1 MPATSGNNIDNNN
14 LVVLDFTDKDL
25 LHFTKTT
32 FKDKDD
38 WTSIDLRYVL
48 LDTEENNVSSSFYS
62 DTNFSLFNDISFIH
76 NDDSS
81 WYDIYKNSYGDL
93 KNGKYLLTGINISN
107 YDYSSYSS
115 YQRSYEY
122 KDNKYIFNDWS
133 EEQKEQ
139 LLEIGPVVWLFSL
152 AKKHNL
158 KLVRLLE
165 LYMPVLPGVLHYI
178 YW

>member
-38 WTSIDLRYVL
+38 GTSIDLRYVL

-139 LLEIGPVVWLFSL
+139 LLEIGISNGFLDSS
-152 AKKHNL
+152 
-158 KLVRLLE
+158 
-165 LYMPVLPGVLHYI
+165 I
-178 YW
+178 